1 MRKIYCRINSAGKK
15 KWVSVGWT
23 CPICGM
29 LEIDKKDF
37 PEMGHGL
44 PGAPMCPSCKK
55 PMKALY
61 SKIEGKNQM
70 KHIKGAYACFS
81 HTHEVRTIPKQ
92 LTNSE
97 RVVTEVWR
105 DVIQNQGKEIMYNWY
120 EKAYGIERANEIRGV
135 ESERTIHGMMIE
147 AWSLSG
153 IPAHMGR
160 MVFSDGRLGEF
171 VFPSEL
177 WRFSVGLRKDPP
189 WGIIVKHLEEIGIKM
204 NEETKALNP
213 ELYINT
219 AMLYEL
225 VCEDVPEMI
234 TAIGGLY
241 HLLTPSYIF
250 SDASVLYGTMMAY
263 SLFKEAN
270 NESIGMEE
278 RKDAAGVFMELL
290 NYGFN
295 IRILNSQHYLLKNL
309 RRRYLIVE
317 KNGTARKDF

>member
-1 MRKIYCRINSAGKK
+1 
-15 KWVSVGWT
+15 
-23 CPICGM
+23 
-29 LEIDKKDF
+29 
-37 PEMGHGL
+37 
-44 PGAPMCPSCKK
+44 
-55 PMKALY
+55 
-61 SKIEGKNQM
+61 
-70 KHIKGAYACFS
+70 
-81 HTHEVRTIPKQ
+81 
-92 LTNSE
+92 
-97 RVVTEVWR
+97 
-105 DVIQNQGKEIMYNWY
+105 
-120 EKAYGIERANEIRGV
+120 
-135 ESERTIHGMMIE
+135 
-147 AWSLSG
+147 
-153 IPAHMGR
+153 
-160 MVFSDGRLGEF
+160 
-171 VFPSEL
+171 
-177 WRFSVGLRKDPP
+177 
-189 WGIIVKHLEEIGIKM
+189 M